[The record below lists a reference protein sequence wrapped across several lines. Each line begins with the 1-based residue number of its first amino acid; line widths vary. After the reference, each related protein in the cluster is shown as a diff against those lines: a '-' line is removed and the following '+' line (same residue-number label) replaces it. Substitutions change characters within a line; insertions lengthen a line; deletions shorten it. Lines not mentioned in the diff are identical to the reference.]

1 MSRETTAH
9 DATPDA
15 TVTASDRTASLIV
28 AGLAAACVASV
39 AVFMTYGIEGD
50 LAFALELRTRRVGAL
65 VVVGG
70 ALGYAT
76 VLFHTITHNR
86 ILTPNLLGVDALYV
100 LTQMIAAVSIG
111 TTAYVGIDVRLRFA
125 LEVTGML
132 TMTFA
137 LQRLVVRPHQRDLHL
152 LILVSIVVGT
162 MLGSLTSLVGRV
174 IDPNEFMTVQ
184 DRLYASFSA
193 VDRDL
198 LVVTALVLA
207 GTIAVSARWH
217 HALDVVALGP
227 DLATNLGVDHRR
239 ANGRV
244 TVVCALLVATAT
256 ALVGPITFL
265 GLLASH
271 VAYRLVRSHRH
282 IVTLPAAA
290 LVGVLSLVAGQFVLE
305 HVLDSTTRLSIIIG
319 FVGGLVAIVLLVK
332 ERPA

>member
-1 MSRETTAH
+1 MSRENILAV
-9 DATPDA
+9 P
-15 TVTASDRTASLIV
+15 DRTGLLV
-28 AGLAAACVASV
+28 VTGLAGACLVSV
-39 AVFMTYGIEGD
+39 AVFMVYGIEGD

-65 VVVGG
+65 VVVGA
-70 ALGYAT
+70 ALGDAT
-76 VLFHTITHNR
+76 VLFHTITRNR
-86 ILTPNLLGVDALYV
+86 ILTPNMLGVDALYV
-100 LTQMIAAVSIG
+100 LTQMVAAVSIG
-111 TTAYVGIDVRLRFA
+111 TTAYTGIDVRVRFA

-132 TMTFA
+132 ALTFA

-162 MLGSLTSLVGRV
+162 MLGSVTSLVSRV

-198 LVVTALVLA
+198 LVVTAAVLA
-207 GTIAVSARWH
+207 GAIALSARWH
-217 HALDVVALGP
+217 RTLDVVALGP

-239 ANGRV
+239 AASRV
-244 TVVCALLVATAT
+244 TAVCALLVAAAT

-282 IVTLPAAA
+282 AVTLPAAS
-290 LVGVLSLVAGQFVLE
+290 LVGVLALVAGQFVLE
-305 HVLDSTTRLSIIIG
+305 HLLGSTTRLSIVIG
-319 FVGGLVAIVLLVK
+319 FVGGLVAIVLLLK